1 MMEAVAEICVGEWRS
16 IALVDVCDD
25 VQYGVTASASAKS
38 PHGPLL
44 LRITDIV
51 PPRIDWRTVPACDL
65 PEQKV
70 KRFELRDGDIV
81 VARTG
86 ATVGYAK
93 QIKEPPERAVFASY
107 LVRFRVSDDV
117 DPAYIGHVV
126 QSSAYKDY
134 VGAHAGGAAQPNA
147 SAKVLGRFPVSLP
160 DKSTQRRIAAVLSAF
175 DELIEINER
184 RIELLEGLAR
194 SLYREWF
201 VRFRFPGH
209 EEVDLVDS
217 ELGPVPEGWEVQT
230 LGDIAAVN
238 DESFKTT
245 DLPDPFLYL
254 DISAV
259 GVGRIEAP
267 SVIAA
272 AEAPG
277 RARRR
282 VRDGDVVWATVR
294 PNRRAHGLIHDPP
307 ANLVAS
313 TGLVVLSPAAVPSS
327 FLYEHAA
334 TQSFTDF
341 LVSQATGSAYPAVRP
356 NDFCDAP
363 VLVPPHATLDRFDAV
378 VDRALRTAS
387 ALKSQCRQLAATR
400 DLLLPR
406 LVTGRL
412 DISDVD
418 LGVLTP
424 TEAE

>member
-1 MMEAVAEICVGEWRS
+1 MDVGEWRNVE
-16 IALVDVCDD
+16 LGDLC
-25 VQYGVTASASAKS
+25 T
-38 PHGPLL
+38 
-44 LRITDIV
+44 RITSGGTPKRSCAHYYAGDGLGGFGH
-51 PPRIDWRTVPACDL
+51 PW
-65 PEQKV
+65 V
-70 KRFELRDGDIV
+70 KSSELRDRYVRETDERISELGLTESAAKLLPPETV
-81 VARTG
+81 LVAMYG
-86 ATVGYAK
+86 ATAGRVGLLTVSA
-93 QIKEPPERAVFASY
+93 AVNQAVCALVPDRHSADSVFLFHALRSQY
-107 LVRFRVSDDV
+107 LEL
-117 DPAYIGHVV
+117 
-126 QSSAYKDY
+126 
-134 VGAHAGGAAQPNA
+134 AGKSTGAAQQNLNAKIVRSFSLVAPNVA
-147 SAKVLGRFPVSLP
+147 
-160 DKSTQRRIAAVLSAF
+160 TQRRIAAVLSAF

-184 RIELLEGLAR
+184 RIELLKELAR

-209 EEVDLVDS
+209 EEVELVDS
-217 ELGPVPEGWEVQT
+217 ELGPIPEGWEVQR

-238 DESFKTT
+238 EQSFKAA

-307 ANLVAS
+307 SNLVAS
-313 TGLVVLSPAAVPSS
+313 TGLAVLSPAAVPSS

-334 TQSFTDF
+334 AQSFTDF

-387 ALKSQCRQLAATR
+387 SLRSLCHQLAATR

-424 TEAE
+424 SEAG